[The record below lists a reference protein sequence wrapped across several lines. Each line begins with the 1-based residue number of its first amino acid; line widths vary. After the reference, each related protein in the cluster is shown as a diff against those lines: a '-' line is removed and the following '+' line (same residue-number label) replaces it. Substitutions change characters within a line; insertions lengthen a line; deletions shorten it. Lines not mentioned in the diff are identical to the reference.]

1 MSMTF
6 EPGKMKAADAG
17 IFHFSGFK
25 GHAIRKRQT
34 LCFLS
39 PLSCCL
45 DNEVSLQGSQGCC
58 LRTGSGDY
66 PAGLRGTGRSD
77 HQWRSVVRSRPHVR
91 VDPAKTVGERLHAQS
106 EGALVTQGADGVPT
120 IEEALLGAAFL
131 GQGVLF
137 NHQRRHHRRCHT
149 SVFGKPFRKTYRR
162 QPVVV

>member
-45 DNEVSLQGSQGCC
+45 DNKIPLQSAEGRCC
-58 LRTGSGDY
+58 GTGAGDY
-66 PAGLRGTGRSD
+66 PAGLRRAGCPD
-77 HQWRSVVRSRPHVR
+77 HQWRAVGRSRPHVR
-91 VDPAKTVGERLHAQS
+91 VDPAKTVGERLHAQ
-106 EGALVTQGADGVPT
+106 GKGTILTQGTNGVPT
-120 IEEALLGAAFL
+120 IEEALLG
-131 GQGVLF
+131 
-137 NHQRRHHRRCHT
+137 
-149 SVFGKPFRKTYRR
+149 
-162 QPVVV
+162 